1 MSLYYQSLNQDPF
14 KILPLTFHTTKG
26 TQDSEYARFA
36 QTFNMLEQQAKAAK
50 EATKKALKQFREEKA
65 AKGKKKKGGAGAQY
79 EYYATE
85 EESEEEE
92 EEAIQQIRKTH
103 RAPQNTWI
111 IKPGENT
118 NRGVGIQL
126 ARSLKEVQQ
135 IIGRGNSHS
144 ERTYILQKYIDY
156 PLLVHKRKFD
166 FRCFGLL
173 TSINGQVKGYC
184 YQDGYVRTS
193 SREYSLEDLT
203 DLHVHLTNDAIQQ
216 KDEDYGKFESGN
228 KISLQDFTKVINAQ
242 QPNLDFDF
250 LRDIFPQ
257 IQKLIADTFK
267 AAFHKIDPTRLQNSF
282 ELFGYDFMLDED
294 FRLYLIEVNT
304 NPCLEICC
312 PLMARIIPELLDNT
326 FKIVLDPLFPGPDQ
340 THNRKAQVNELPQEV
355 KYQLVF
361 DEEMMG
367 SKLRALLNQSIK
379 SGAVKEMDIESDKE
393 NELDED

>member
-1 MSLYYQSLNQDPF
+1 MFEQKPAVSSACNKVQLPIKLYNRMEQNKQLTNKKGVYVNMSLYYQSLNQDPF
-14 KILPLTFHTTKG
+14 QILPLTFHTTKG
-26 TQDSEYARFA
+26 TQDPEYARFV
-36 QTFNMLEQQAKAAK
+36 QTFNMFEQSAKAAK
-50 EATKKALKQFREEKA
+50 EATKKALKQYRDEIKS
-65 AKGKKKKGGAGAQY
+65 KGKKKKAVQY
-79 EYYATE
+79 EYGTE
-85 EESEEEE
+85 EESEEE
-92 EEAIQQIRKTH
+92 EEAIQQIRRAH

-126 ARSLKEVQQ
+126 ARSLREVQQ
-135 IIGRGNSHS
+135 IIGRESSNS

-166 FRCFGLL
+166 FRCYGLL

-193 SREYSLEDLT
+193 SREYSLDDLS
-203 DLHVHLTNDAIQQ
+203 DLHVHLTNDAVQQ

-228 KISLQDFTKVINAQ
+228 KMSLQDFTKVINGQ

-267 AAFHKIDPTRLQNSF
+267 AAFHKIDPTRLSNSF

-312 PLMARIIPELLDNT
+312 PLLARIIPELLDNT

-340 THNRKAQVNELPQEV
+340 THNRKAQVNELP
-355 KYQLVF
+355 
-361 DEEMMG
+361 
-367 SKLRALLNQSIK
+367 
-379 SGAVKEMDIESDKE
+379 
-393 NELDED
+393 